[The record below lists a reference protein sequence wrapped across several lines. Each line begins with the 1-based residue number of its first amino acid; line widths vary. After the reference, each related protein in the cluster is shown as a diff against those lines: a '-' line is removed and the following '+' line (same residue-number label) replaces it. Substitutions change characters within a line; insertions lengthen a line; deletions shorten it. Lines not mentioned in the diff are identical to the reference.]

1 MTTLI
6 DHHTSGHA
14 SGHASCRDRAAGAA
28 PRRTPDLR
36 APGFL
41 ADTWNVMVRELKPVF
56 REPASVLF
64 AMVQPLV
71 FLGLFAP
78 LLPSVENGS
87 ALQWFVPGIIAMTA
101 LMGASFTGA
110 NLTQEI
116 VTGSHERLLVSPL
129 SRSSLLVGRALK
141 EIVPMLMQAAI
152 IVAVVTPFGFDLHL
166 AHVLV
171 GVVILAGFS
180 IGIGA
185 LSFALALVSKDQE
198 WLFWTVQQTLI
209 FPLLLLAGVLLP
221 LDGAPGWLRA
231 ASHVNPLTYVVG
243 TERALFAGTFPVDTV
258 LYGVVASGL
267 VAVFGLAVGLRAMR
281 ASS

>member
-1 MTTLI
+1 MTATI
-6 DHHTSGHA
+6 E
-14 SGHASCRDRAAGAA
+14 
-28 PRRTPDLR
+28 TPVVTPTRELSLPR
-36 APGFL
+36 APGVL
-41 ADTWNVMVRELKPVF
+41 ADTWNVMVRELRPVF

-71 FLGLFAP
+71 FLALFAP

-116 VTGSHERLLVSPL
+116 VSGSHERLLVSPL

-152 IVAVVTPFGFDLHL
+152 IVAVVTPFSFDLHP

-171 GVVILAGFS
+171 GAVLLAGFS
-180 IGIGA
+180 IGVGS

-198 WLFWTVQQTLI
+198 WLFWTVQQTLV
-209 FPLLLLAGVLLP
+209 FPVLLLAGVLLP
-221 LDGAPGWLRA
+221 LEGAPGWLRV
-231 ASHVNPLTYVVG
+231 ASDLNPLKYVVEA
-243 TERALFAGTFPVDTV
+243 ERALFAGTFPVDTV
-258 LYGVVASGL
+258 LYGAAASAFVA
-267 VAVFGLAVGLRAMR
+267 AFGLFVGLRAMR
-281 ASS
+281 ASD